1 MERPFPPPV
10 EIDDSSPRALAV
22 QFIAGLLVSS
32 PIQLLFVHV
41 CPRSAEGHSIC
52 ERKRPRSLAHF
63 DVGAAA

>member
-1 MERPFPPPV
+1 MGSPFPPPV

-22 QFIAGLLVSS
+22 QFIAGLLVNS

-41 CPRSAEGHSIC
+41 CEGHSIC
-52 ERKRPRSLAHF
+52 EGHNIF